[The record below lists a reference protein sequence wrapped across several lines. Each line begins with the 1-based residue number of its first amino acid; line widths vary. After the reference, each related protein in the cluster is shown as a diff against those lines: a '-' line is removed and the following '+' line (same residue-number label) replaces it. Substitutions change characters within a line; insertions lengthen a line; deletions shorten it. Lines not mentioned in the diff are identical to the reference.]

1 MSGNTY
7 GGFKMK
13 GMTNYLQGREEFQS
27 IIDGI
32 SSGLKE
38 LLVAGVSGMARS
50 LSISAINQA
59 QKKKTLVVTH
69 QLLHA
74 QQLYED
80 LRELTDDSHVYLYPV
95 NELIATEMV
104 ISSPELRAERIRSLI
119 EWLHGDA
126 GILVV
131 PIAALKRIV
140 PPKDY
145 WEQYRLS
152 FTMDS
157 QVELDS
163 VIEKLFEMGYDRVD
177 MVTAPAEFSVRGGI
191 IDVYPV
197 TETNPIRIELFDT
210 EVDSIRYFDA
220 NNQRSLENAES
231 VSIVPARELLVT
243 KEDMMRAANQLE

>member
-38 LLVAGVSGMARS
+38 QLVAGVSGMARS

-69 QLLHA
+69 QLIHA

-80 LRELTDDSHVYLYPV
+80 LRDLIDDSHVYLYPV

-119 EWLHGDA
+119 EWLRRDD
-126 GILVV
+126 GILIV

-140 PPKDY
+140 PPAHY
-145 WEQYRLS
+145 WDLYRLT
-152 FTMDS
+152 FTIDA
-157 QVELDS
+157 QIDLEAT
-163 VIEKLFEMGYDRVD
+163 IQKLFDMGYDRVD
-177 MVTAPAEFSVRGGI
+177 KV
-191 IDVYPV
+191 
-197 TETNPIRIELFDT
+197 
-210 EVDSIRYFDA
+210 
-220 NNQRSLENAES
+220 
-231 VSIVPARELLVT
+231 
-243 KEDMMRAANQLE
+243 